1 MPVADVDPGTML
13 AAYYS
18 HPAVRARI
26 REYCGLNAG
35 AHYGCVSVSAALPGS
50 STPSAWV
57 PEPQLPATAVDDLLN
72 QRADLFRSAWDRGNL
87 LIGLDIDYL
96 NADNLGHAFVRPA
109 EVFEKLEATYQAVC
123 DVLRRYGM
131 NLFALMTGRGYQ
143 LTGRIR
149 LNSPFVHRLAALAP
163 AVPDWYATQGQRLPR
178 WLEERIPPILAR
190 AYAGIGLVL
199 EYFAHQVI
207 GVAAGRSPIPVVLN
221 GTNVGA
227 GPDGREAVSI
237 DLSFAG
243 DPLDVRH
250 LRVAFGAYQKHRFRP
265 DIFGAE
271 VSTLPPLVTIPRGGM
286 SLAEAL
292 GSRSPAEA
300 VHLAESSDAYIPEVG
315 GAAAGLIAEY
325 ARSPLARFHTDFYAV
340 EPDDPTVWDRTYDRL
355 DLSALPPCVAAP
367 LAAPNDWLL
376 RPEHIQHVTRYLMS
390 EAWAARHIA
399 GLVWSRYAKD
409 FAWGERWR
417 YLSPRARAEFDV
429 RVFAGMVATGLDRGV
444 DFNCRSA
451 QEKHLCPESGC
462 PRDLRVY
469 RDRLLE
475 PVT

>member
-1 MPVADVDPGTML
+1 M
-13 AAYYS
+13 
-18 HPAVRARI
+18 
-26 REYCGLNAG
+26 
-35 AHYGCVSVSAALPGS
+35 
-50 STPSAWV
+50 
-57 PEPQLPATAVDDLLN
+57 
-72 QRADLFRSAWDRGNL
+72 
-87 LIGLDIDYL
+87 
-96 NADNLGHAFVRPA
+96 
-109 EVFEKLEATYQAVC
+109 
-123 DVLRRYGM
+123 
-131 NLFALMTGRGYQ
+131 
-143 LTGRIR
+143 
-149 LNSPFVHRLAALAP
+149 
-163 AVPDWYATQGQRLPR
+163 
-178 WLEERIPPILAR
+178 
-190 AYAGIGLVL
+190 L

-250 LRVAFGAYQKHRFRP
+250 LRVAFGAYQKHRLRP

-271 VSTLPPLVTIPRGGM
+271 ISTLPPLVTIPRGSM

-300 VHLAESSDAYIPEVG
+300 VHLAESGDAHIPEVG

-325 ARSPLARFHTDFYAV
+325 ASSPLARFHTDFYAV

-376 RPEHIQHVTRYLMS
+376 RPEYIQHVTRYLMS

-451 QEKHLCPESGC
+451 QEKHLCPASGC

-475 PVT
+475 PVA